1 MSSRDAIEVHL
12 ATADELPQVGA
23 VLGRAFFD
31 DRIYR
36 WLVPDDVQRR
46 QSTRAFYSILAE
58 ACWPHGAVYVAG
70 SAVGAAL
77 WLPPGVAPVD
87 EDSATDFQQ
96 SLLATAGSPESAAR
110 MMQLQGML
118 DEHHPLEPCWYLP
131 FMGVDSAHQGR
142 GIGSAL
148 LTVVLA
154 QADRD
159 AQPAY
164 LEASSPEN
172 QRLYERHGFQT
183 IGELTVSGSPP
194 IYPMWREPGG

>member
-1 MSSRDAIEVHL
+1 MVAGPEGFGRDAGETGPDRPHPADRFPHKLVVGHSVEARPAELEAAVELVEQRADTVGPDLHRCDTTSGGRGPSEPAGWGHSSERSRLHVVRDAIEVHL

-87 EDSATDFQQ
+87 EEAATG
-96 SLLATAGSPESAAR
+96 LPAVPAG
-110 MMQLQGML
+110 
-118 DEHHPLEPCWYLP
+118 H
-131 FMGVDSAHQGR
+131 R
-142 GIGSAL
+142 G
-148 LTVVLA
+148 
-154 QADRD
+154 
-159 AQPAY
+159 
-164 LEASSPEN
+164 
-172 QRLYERHGFQT
+172 
-183 IGELTVSGSPP
+183 
-194 IYPMWREPGG
+194 